1 MTLQEQLDGIAEK
14 LSQLDVNNRG
24 DLAEIS
30 RLTTMQNE
38 LLAQQA
44 LEERVQVQETK
55 VAAII
60 LPYDFNELFGDPNAN
75 DIVIELIKDLQR
87 QAYAE
92 HNGEHNELVSA
103 HRDELR
109 AAADRELQLKRQ
121 NDELQFENTSLSGV
135 IEHGS
140 AANKELTR
148 ENGDLRDHIQ
158 KVNLEL
164 EVTARERN
172 VALAKVEELEI
183 QLAEKA
189 KEAVNVLHIAGN
201 DRLATLVEQ
210 SKNAKV
216 KSALD
221 IALENAAPFRGKVI
235 KDGEVVAPL
244 YAPEVAPFQ
253 PIDQASDSGYQL
265 VTGPVESVPADDQVI
280 PSEAEVHSEPAPVAT
295 GQPETG
301 TEAITADYL
310 EQRLAWFATEHGLV
324 SKGA

>member
-1 MTLQEQLDGIAEK
+1 MTLSEQLAGIEEK
-14 LSQLDVNNRG
+14 LSQLDNNNRG

-92 HNGEHNELVSA
+92 HNAELTEMATA

-121 NDELQFENTSLSGV
+121 NDELQEVGAQMGEKLLSLRSDIGQAI
-135 IEHGS
+135 IE
-140 AANKELTR
+140 
-148 ENGDLRDHIQ
+148 RDD
-158 KVNLEL
+158 
-164 EVTARERN
+164 
-172 VALAKVEELEI
+172 ALAKRDAAVREKEGIELL
-183 QLAEKA
+183 LAEKQAQIDTLRDEIAIGA
-189 KEAVNVLHIAGN
+189 KAAVNVTSIAGT
-201 DRLATLVEQ
+201 DKLAQLIEA
-210 SKNAKV
+210 SKQAKV
-216 KSALD
+216 KSAVD
-221 IALENAAPFRGKVI
+221 IALENPVPFRGKVI
-235 KDGEVVAPL
+235 SDGAVVQL
-244 YAPEVAPFQ
+244 NAPEVQPFR

-265 VTGPVESVPADDQVI
+265 VTGPVSELPADDQVEE
-280 PSEAEVHSEPAPVAT
+280 SFRRLEEVQAVST
-295 GQPETG
+295 
-301 TEAITADYL
+301 
-310 EQRLAWFATEHGLV
+310 GLV
-324 SKGA
+324 EGTSSEVGQGEKTLAEAFRRIEALEAKLGA